1 MRPDDIDIF
10 DPGTILAHDE
20 DLPGDAVVPPIFQT
34 SLFTFPSYAAAVA
47 AFRGEAKRSVYSRVG
62 NPTSAAFEAKLAAL
76 EGAEAAR
83 GFASGMAAIS
93 AAVLSQVAAGDRIL
107 CVRHV
112 YPDAYRFFET
122 TLRRFGVR
130 TDYVDGRDLAAIER
144 ALPGVRLLYL
154 ESPTSWMFEV
164 QDLAAIARLARAHGV
179 VTVIDNSWASPIF
192 QRPLRHGIDLVVHS
206 ASKYL
211 SGHSDTVAGVV
222 AGRRELIGR
231 INAEVLPFLGAKLA
245 PFEAWLL
252 LRGLRTLEIRMKA
265 AQARGL
271 AVARWLEQRPEVL
284 RVHHPALAGA
294 VDGVQLTGASSLFSF
309 ELVQGLSVQRFVD
322 ALRLFKLGVSW
333 GGHESLVFP
342 AEITHQ
348 QAGGPNSARDFGV
361 SPRTIRLHVG
371 LESTKD
377 LLADLEAALAAAT
390 DGR

>member
-1 MRPDDIDIF
+1 MRPDDDPSLF

-20 DLPGDAVVPPIFQT
+20 GIPGDAVVPPIFQT
-34 SLFTFPSYAAAVA
+34 SLFTFPSYGSAMA
-47 AFRGEAKRSVYSRVG
+47 AFRGEEQRSVYSRVG
-62 NPTSAAFEAKLAAL
+62 NPTNAAFEAKVAAL

-112 YPDAYRFFET
+112 YPDTYRFFET
-122 TLRRFGVR
+122 MLRRFSVT
-130 TDYVDGRDLAAIER
+130 TDYVDGRDLEAVAR
-144 ALPGVRLLYL
+144 ALPGARLLYL
-154 ESPTSWMFEV
+154 ESPTSWVFET
-164 QDLAAIARLARAHGV
+164 QDLSAIADLARAHGV
-179 VTVIDNSWASPIF
+179 VTVIDNSWATPVF

-222 AGRRELIGR
+222 AGRCQLIDR
-231 INAEVLPFLGAKLA
+231 INGEALPFLGAKLA

-252 LRGLRTLEIRMKA
+252 LRGLRTLEIRMRA
-265 AQARGL
+265 AEARGL
-271 AVARWLEQRPEVL
+271 AVARWLLERPEVT
-284 RVHHPALAGA
+284 RVHHPILAGA
-294 VDGVQLTGASSLFSF
+294 VGGRQLAGASSLFSF
-309 ELVQGLSVQRFVD
+309 ELADGLSVRRFVD

-348 QAGGPNSARDFGV
+348 QAGGPNSARDFSV

-371 LESTKD
+371 LESTND
-377 LLADLEAALAAAT
+377 LLADLETALAAA
-390 DGR
+390 DR

>member
-1 MRPDDIDIF
+1 MRPDDDAPF

-20 DLPGDAVVPPIFQT
+20 GIPGDAVVPPIFQT
-34 SLFTFPSYAAAVA
+34 SLFTFPSYEAAMA
-47 AFRGEAKRSVYSRVG
+47 AFRGEERRSVYSRVG
-62 NPTSAAFEAKLAAL
+62 NPTNAAFEAKIAAL

-93 AAVLSQVAAGDRIL
+93 AAVLSQVAAGDRML

-122 TLRRFGVR
+122 MLRRFGVR
-130 TDYVDGRDLAAIER
+130 TDYVDGRDLAALER
-144 ALPGVRLLYL
+144 ALPGARLLYL
-154 ESPTSWMFEV
+154 ESPTSWVFET
-164 QDLAAIARLARAHGV
+164 QDLTAVAERAKAHGV
-179 VTVIDNSWASPIF
+179 TTVIDNSWATPIF

-222 AGRRELIGR
+222 AGRRELIDR
-231 INAEVLPFLGAKLA
+231 INGEAVPYLGAKLA
-245 PFEAWLL
+245 PFEAWLI

-265 AQARGL
+265 AEARGL
-271 AVARWLEQRPEVL
+271 AVARWLAGRPEVAGV
-284 RVHHPALAGA
+284 RHPTLAGA
-294 VDGVQLTGASSLFSF
+294 VDGRQLTGASSLFGF
-309 ELVQGLSVQRFVD
+309 ELVEGLSVRRFID
-322 ALRLFKLGVSW
+322 RLRLFRLGVSW

-361 SPRTIRLHVG
+361 SPRTIRLHIG
-371 LESTKD
+371 LESACD
-377 LLADLEAALAAAT
+377 LLADLEGALAAAS
-390 DGR
+390 R